1 MEIPFVLIRIS
12 YDASLRHKSRS
23 ILVNFLAKNGHF
35 FCTLG
40 QIWPKWEFSQKK
52 RLCYIVTH
60 IVPQLHA
67 KFRENPWSSFRDW
80 LHYKLTRHPSRLEPA
95 FLQDIYRFFTAHF
108 WHFLFVYF
116 VYKSPNLKLVLTG
129 QKLVFFKNLKKIH
142 FFIYYIF
149 SVQKGI
155 ANVKFTI

>member
-1 MEIPFVLIRIS
+1 M
-12 YDASLRHKSRS
+12 LRWDTNRGQFWS
-23 ILVNFLAKNGHF
+23 IFWPKMAIF
-35 FCTLG
+35 FCTLV

-52 RLCYIVTH
+52 GLCYIVTH

-129 QKLVFFKNLKKIH
+129 QKLVFFKNLANFRPKIEFYFTCRTARAKNGH
-142 FFIYYIF
+142 F
-149 SVQKGI
+149 
-155 ANVKFTI
+155 